1 MLDLSKV
8 KTIRMSIFQPRLK
21 GEPTDPEWTCDMTW
35 LFRFAEDA
43 KVAIA
48 KCEQAKTNSDP
59 IYDLEQWEKDYLQ
72 PSEKGCQWCK
82 AKSKCPA
89 LAKEL
94 LGQVLPP
101 ATTDGLDNLDS
112 ILEESDGDGSE
123 LVLPI
128 KQAIANLPNVNFK
141 TLARMYAVKGLFN
154 DWIDA
159 VESRMLSEMLAG
171 HKSAKWKLIKGQQG
185 NRAWQDADVAEQ
197 AMKAMKLKVD
207 EMYDKKVIS
216 PTNAEKLLKKRPK
229 LWSKLQPLI
238 SRSEGKVKVAPMS
251 AKGESLDPYGEALAA
266 LPLLTIEHHLGLVAL
281 PGEVLE
287 YKLEDLA

>member
-8 KTIRMSIFQPRLK
+8 KTIRMSIFQPRLRS
-21 GEPTDPEWTCDMTW
+21 EPVDPEWTCDMTW

-48 KCEQAKTNSDP
+48 KCEQARINSDP
-59 IYDLEQWEKDYLQ
+59 VYDEVQWEKDYLK

-89 LAKEL
+89 LAREL
-94 LGQVLPP
+94 VEQVLAPV
-101 ATTDGLDNLDS
+101 TTDGLDNLDV
-112 ILEESDGDGSE
+112 ILESDGDGSE
-123 LVLPI
+123 LILPI

-141 TLARMYAVKGLFN
+141 TLAKMYAVKGLFN

-171 HKSAKWKLIKGQQG
+171 HKSGKWKLIKGQQG
-185 NRAWQDADVAEQ
+185 NRAWQDADEVEQ

-207 EMYDKKVIS
+207 EMYDKKIIS
-216 PTNAEKLLKKRPK
+216 PTSAEKLLKKRPK

-238 SRSEGKVKVAPMS
+238 SRSEGKVKVAPMN

-266 LPLLTIEHHLGLVAL
+266 LPILTIEHHLGLVAL